1 MTCSCAQEFK
11 TLPSQQYL
19 SSHRS
24 VNGYQQTITI
34 TWRGGGGGG
43 EMSLKAHKLALPHVY
58 LRFSTVSSAVVLTI
72 HSMTGEG

>member
-1 MTCSCAQEFK
+1 MGTSK
-11 TLPSQQYL
+11 L
-19 SSHRS
+19 SRS
-24 VNGYQQTITI
+24 PGEILV
-34 TWRGGGGGG
+34 GGGG

>member
-1 MTCSCAQEFK
+1 MGTSK
-11 TLPSQQYL
+11 L
-19 SSHRS
+19 SRS
-24 VNGYQQTITI
+24 PGEILVA
-34 TWRGGGGGG
+34 GGGG